1 MVRPV
6 RHCRPHLL
14 NNRPRSP
21 SLDPMPFAQR
31 QNVSPRWAAA
41 FPFDVEVMFAAWA
54 GGVGEVEGGG

>member
-1 MVRPV
+1 
-6 RHCRPHLL
+6 
-14 NNRPRSP
+14 
-21 SLDPMPFAQR
+21 MPFAQR